1 MTPTSLATTEAP
13 TLPRFLP
20 LIDPDH
26 FSDLAF
32 YRELATIGY
41 RQILLGGTGSE
52 ALPRMAQA
60 IRAETDLAVV
70 LYPAGPDAVCAAD
83 LIVLPDVMNSG
94 AAHARPF
101 GPAAVAT
108 ALAAARTGSPYLAV
122 AYFIQ
127 AESTACR
134 YFEADPIRCEATLAD
149 HCRYAQMVGYHH
161 IALDY
166 EGPDDVEIG
175 AVRRIKESAPGCW
188 LTVSDEVSPA
198 RARLLAEHGVDTVI
212 LPSDLL
218 EAANDPLALADAYH
232 RELLA

>member
-1 MTPTSLATTEAP
+1 MTSPCTEAA

-32 YRELATIGY
+32 FRELAAIGY
-41 RQILLGGTGSE
+41 RKILLGGTGSE
-52 ALPRMAQA
+52 AIPRMAQA
-60 IRAETDLAVV
+60 IRAETGLGVV

-94 AAHARPF
+94 APHARPF

-108 ALAAARTGSPYLAV
+108 ALATARTGCPFLPV

-134 YFEADPIRCEATLAD
+134 YFEAAPIRCEAALAD
-149 HCRYAQMVGYHH
+149 HCRYAEMVGYHH

-166 EGPDDVEIG
+166 EGPEDVELKVVARI
-175 AVRRIKESAPGCW
+175 RRSAPTCW
-188 LTVSDEVSPA
+188 LTVSDEVTPA
-198 RARLLAEHGVDTVI
+198 RARALAEHGVDTVI

-218 EAANDPLALADAYH
+218 EASNDPVALAEDYH
-232 RELLA
+232 RALLA